1 MSFFKNPFD
10 PNTRLGMR
18 CACGQHNSQAEH
30 DQQLAVQQMEERA
43 VENAVM
49 HALFPNDQLRRNFLR
64 AVGSGTAMA
73 AIGSLFPLAA
83 AKEAGLVSG
92 YPDGSFRADQSIT
105 RQDATVLLGNAIT
118 FLQLQGQGTQ
128 ADADKAL
135 SHYTDKD
142 QVAGYAQSAVG
153 VASAL
158 GILQGSGDGTFH
170 PLRTATRAET
180 VVMMKRLMDL
190 AGFITSE

>member
-83 AKEAGLVSG
+83 AKEAFAQSNGPLEKQKLKVGFIPITCATPIIMAQPLGFYAKQGLDVEVVKTAGWAVVRDKSLAKEYDAAHMLSPMPLAISMG
-92 YPDGSFRADQSIT
+92 VGS
-105 RQDATVLLGNAIT
+105 NAI
-118 FLQLQGQGTQ
+118 
-128 ADADKAL
+128 
-135 SHYTDKD
+135 
-142 QVAGYAQSAVG
+142 
-153 VASAL
+153 
-158 GILQGSGDGTFH
+158 
-170 PLRTATRAET
+170 P
-180 VVMMKRLMDL
+180 
-190 AGFITSE
+190 